1 MKTWGVPVN
10 LPNPEKE
17 PEQTQNAMRLL
28 RVMRGLMG
36 FCPHESG
43 NTLIV
48 FDTIENAR
56 AAKWKLEEFTEAK
69 LEIIEGTLSEDRKK
83 LNVNRVVYDA

>member
-1 MKTWGVPVN
+1 MKTWSVPAK

-17 PEQTQNAMRLL
+17 PEQTQSAMRLL
-28 RVMRGLMG
+28 RTMRGLIG
-36 FCPHESG
+36 FCPHDSG

-48 FDTIENAR
+48 FDTIESAR
-56 AAKWKLEEFTEAK
+56 AAKWKLEEFTTTK

-83 LNVNRVVYDA
+83 LNVNRVVHDA